1 MGLIITSDLLLLIGL
16 VVARVVTEGDVTNTD
31 VTVTT
36 VTITYIYCSLSLS
49 LLWLMFSILKRMCV
63 RHEN

>member
-31 VTVTT
+31 VTVTS
-36 VTITYIYCSLSLS
+36 VTIYLSIYLGR
-49 LLWLMFSILKRMCV
+49 FPQFGG
-63 RHEN
+63 